1 MKKVQMSISLS
12 RQLTWHC
19 LICKEITSVFKD
31 YNLER
36 HYMQKLAARFDAYQR
51 MLRKDK
57 IEELKKSLS
66 P

>member
-1 MKKVQMSISLS
+1 
-12 RQLTWHC
+12 
-19 LICKEITSVFKD
+19 
-31 YNLER
+31 
-36 HYMQKLAARFDAYQR
+36 MQKLAARFDAYQR